1 MTQFTASA
9 TEPSPLPA
17 PAVTADLQGRTAL
30 ISGGSRGIGHAI
42 AVALAARGA
51 NVALLAKTDTPH
63 PKLAGT
69 VHTAVEDIRAA
80 GGQGLAVVGDVRR
93 DEDVSAAVER
103 TVETFGGIDMLINN
117 ASAIDLSPTEVVDM
131 KRYDLMHDINVRG
144 TFLLSKMA
152 APHLRTSAAKHQ
164 ADAGVGSAGT
174 GAEST
179 AAESTGAESLG
190 GAVGFTPQIL
200 TLSPPLALG
209 EAGLDPVWLGRH
221 LAYTMSKY
229 GMSMTTL
236 GLAEELAAD
245 GVAVNSLWPAT
256 YIDTAAIRNLAAL
269 AGEQGETMI
278 RGARRVDIVAD
289 AAVAVLS
296 GQLMT
301 IPENGS
307 AHPVSGQ
314 FLTDEQVLRQL
325 GVTDFSDYAVDPQSE
340 LIPDAFL

>member
-1 MTQFTASA
+1 MTQFT
-9 TEPSPLPA
+9 SPDPA
-17 PAVTADLQGRTAL
+17 PAAEAARAGELTGRTVL

-42 AVALAARGA
+42 AVALAGRGA

-93 DEDVSAAVER
+93 DEDVLSAVDQ
-103 TVETFGGIDMLINN
+103 TVETFGGIDIVINN
-117 ASAIDLSPTEVVDM
+117 ASAIDLSPTEVLDM

-144 TFLLSKMA
+144 TFLLSKTA
-152 APHLRTSAAKHQ
+152 VPHLRTSAAKHRASQ
-164 ADAGVGSAGT
+164 GDAG
-174 GAEST
+174 
-179 AAESTGAESLG
+179 AAAPT
-190 GAVGFTPQIL
+190 GFTPQIL
-200 TLSPPLALG
+200 TLSPPLALSG
-209 EAGLDPVWLGRH
+209 SGLDPVWLGRH

-229 GMSMTTL
+229 GMSMTTV
-236 GLAEELAAD
+236 GLAAELEPD

-289 AAVAVLS
+289 AALALLS
-296 GQLMT
+296 GQVTSPAPDGTLRP
-301 IPENGS
+301 I
-307 AHPVSGQ
+307 SGA

-325 GVTDFSDYAVDPQSE
+325 GIEDFTDYAVDPESE

>member
-1 MTQFTASA
+1 MTQFTASD
-9 TEPSPLPA
+9 TEPSPVSA
-17 PAVTADLQGRTAL
+17 PAVTADLHGRTAL

-51 NVALLAKTDTPH
+51 NVALLAKTDAPH

-80 GGQGLAVVGDVRR
+80 GGQGRAVVGDVRR

-164 ADAGVGSAGT
+164 ADAGVGSVG
-174 GAEST
+174 T
-179 AAESTGAESLG
+179 AADGSAAESLG
-190 GAVGFTPQIL
+190 GAAGFTPQIL

-269 AGEQGETMI
+269 AGEQGESMI

-301 IPENGS
+301 IPEDG
-307 AHPVSGQ
+307 AARPVSGQ

>member
-1 MTQFTASA
+1 MTQFTASD
-9 TEPSPLPA
+9 TEPSPVQA
-17 PAVTADLQGRTAL
+17 PAVTADLNGRTAL

-164 ADAGVGSAGT
+164 ADAAAGSAGAD
-174 GAEST
+174 AEGI
-179 AAESTGAESLG
+179 AAESLG

-301 IPENGS
+301 IPEEGS
-307 AHPVSGQ
+307 AHPISGQ

>member
-1 MTQFTASA
+1 MTQFTTPD
-9 TEPSPLPA
+9 TEPAAKTSPAAAGEL
-17 PAVTADLQGRTAL
+17 TGRTAL

-93 DEDVSAAVER
+93 DEDVLSAVEQ
-103 TVETFGGIDMLINN
+103 TVEAFGGIDIVINN
-117 ASAIDLSPTEVVDM
+117 ASAIDLSPTEVLDM

-144 TFLLSKMA
+144 TFLLSKTA
-152 APHLRTSAAKHQ
+152 APHLRTSAAKHRAP
-164 ADAGVGSAGT
+164 ADGTASGSAA
-174 GAEST
+174 GA
-179 AAESTGAESLG
+179 AAEPE
-190 GAVGFTPQIL
+190 FTPQIL
-200 TLSPPLALG
+200 TLSPPLALS
-209 EAGLDPVWLGRH
+209 EAGLDPIWLGRH

-229 GMSMTTL
+229 GMSMTTV
-236 GLAEELAAD
+236 GLAAELEPD

-289 AAVAVLS
+289 AAVAMLS
-296 GQLMT
+296 GQVTTAAPDGKLRP
-301 IPENGS
+301 I
-307 AHPVSGQ
+307 SGA

-325 GVTDFSDYAVDPQSE
+325 GVEDFTDYAVDPEAE

>member
-1 MTQFTASA
+1 MTQFTA
-9 TEPSPLPA
+9 PDPA
-17 PAVTADLQGRTAL
+17 PAAEAARAGELTGRTVL

-42 AVALAARGA
+42 AVALAGRGA

-93 DEDVSAAVER
+93 DEDVLSAVDQ
-103 TVETFGGIDMLINN
+103 TVETFGGIDIVINN
-117 ASAIDLSPTEVVDM
+117 ASAIDLSPTEVLDM

-144 TFLLSKMA
+144 TFLLSKTA
-152 APHLRTSAAKHQ
+152 VPHLRTSAVKHRASQ
-164 ADAGVGSAGT
+164 GDAG
-174 GAEST
+174 
-179 AAESTGAESLG
+179 AAAPT
-190 GAVGFTPQIL
+190 GFTPQIL
-200 TLSPPLALG
+200 TLSPPLALSG
-209 EAGLDPVWLGRH
+209 SGLDPVWLGRH

-229 GMSMTTL
+229 GMSMTTV
-236 GLAEELAAD
+236 GLAAELEPD

-289 AAVAVLS
+289 AAVALLS
-296 GQLMT
+296 GQVTSPAPDGALRP
-301 IPENGS
+301 I
-307 AHPVSGQ
+307 SGA

-325 GVTDFSDYAVDPQSE
+325 GIEDFTDYAVDPESE

>member
-1 MTQFTASA
+1 MTQFTASD
-9 TEPSPLPA
+9 TEPSPVAA
-17 PAVTADLQGRTAL
+17 PAVTADLNGRTAL

-93 DEDVSAAVER
+93 DEDVRAAVER

-164 ADAGVGSAGT
+164 TNAAAGAADGSP
-174 GAEST
+174 
-179 AAESTGAESLG
+179 AESLG
-190 GAVGFTPQIL
+190 GAAGFTPQIL

-269 AGEQGETMI
+269 AGEQGESMI

-301 IPENGS
+301 IPEEG
-307 AHPVSGQ
+307 AVRPVSGQ

>member
-1 MTQFTASA
+1 MTQFT
-9 TEPSPLPA
+9 TPDTA
-17 PAVTADLQGRTAL
+17 PAVETSPADTGELTGRTVL

-69 VHTAVEDIRAA
+69 VHTAVADIRAA

-93 DEDVSAAVER
+93 DEDVLSAVEQ
-103 TVETFGGIDMLINN
+103 TVEAFGGIDIVINN
-117 ASAIDLSPTEVVDM
+117 ASAIDLSPTEVLDM

-144 TFLLSKMA
+144 TFLLSKTA
-152 APHLRTSAAKHQ
+152 APHLRTSAAKHR
-164 ADAGVGSAGT
+164 APTESAT
-174 GAEST
+174 PEGAPAAAS
-179 AAESTGAESLG
+179 AAEFA
-190 GAVGFTPQIL
+190 PQIL
-200 TLSPPLALG
+200 TLSPPLALH

-229 GMSMTTL
+229 GMSMTTV
-236 GLAEELAAD
+236 GLAAELEPD

-296 GQLMT
+296 GQVRIAGADGTLRP
-301 IPENGS
+301 I
-307 AHPVSGQ
+307 SGA
-314 FLTDEQVLRQL
+314 FLSDEQVLRQL
-325 GVTDFSDYAVDPQSE
+325 GVEDFTDYAVDPEAE

>member
-1 MTQFTASA
+1 MTQFRSSDTSSA
-9 TEPSPLPA
+9 VEAA
-17 PAVTADLQGRTAL
+17 PAVMAELTGRTAL

-42 AVALAARGA
+42 ALALAARGA

-80 GGQGLAVVGDVRR
+80 GGNGLAIVGDVRR
-93 DEDVSAAVER
+93 DEDVARAVEQ
-103 TVETFGGIDMLINN
+103 TVEAFGGIDILINN
-117 ASAIDLSPTEVVDM
+117 ASAIDVSPTEVLDM

-144 TFLLSKMA
+144 TFLLSKTA

-164 ADAGVGSAGT
+164 APGSEAGGDSQGSHG
-174 GAEST
+174 GSSAEM
-179 AAESTGAESLG
+179 
-190 GAVGFTPQIL
+190 GFTPQIL
-200 TLSPPLALG
+200 TLSPPLAMQG
-209 EAGLDPVWLGRH
+209 AGLDPEWLGKH

-229 GMSMTTL
+229 GMSMTTV
-236 GLAEELAAD
+236 GLAAELAAD

-269 AGEQGETMI
+269 AGEAGEGMI
-278 RGARRVDIVAD
+278 RGARKVDIVAD

-296 GQLMT
+296 GQITTPTDTGELRC
-301 IPENGS
+301 
-307 AHPVSGQ
+307 VSGA
-314 FLTDEQVLRQL
+314 FLTDEEVLRRL
-325 GVTDFSDYAVDPQSE
+325 GIEDFSDYAVDPGSE

>member
-1 MTQFTASA
+1 MTQFTTPE
-9 TEPSPLPA
+9 TESSTETSP
-17 PAVTADLQGRTAL
+17 VTAGELTGRTAL

-93 DEDVSAAVER
+93 DEDVLSAVEQ
-103 TVETFGGIDMLINN
+103 TVEAFGGIDMVINN
-117 ASAIDLSPTEVVDM
+117 ASAIDLSPTEVLDM

-144 TFLLSKMA
+144 TFLLSKTA
-152 APHLRTSAAKHQ
+152 APHLRTSAAKHGAS
-164 ADAGVGSAGT
+164 ADGDASGSTT
-174 GAEST
+174 GST
-179 AAESTGAESLG
+179 RASAPGP
-190 GAVGFTPQIL
+190 GFTPQIL
-200 TLSPPLALG
+200 TLSPPLALS

-229 GMSMTTL
+229 GMSMTTV
-236 GLAEELAAD
+236 GLAAELESD

-256 YIDTAAIRNLAAL
+256 YIDTAAIRNLAEL
-269 AGEQGETMI
+269 AGEQGESMI
-278 RGARRVDIVAD
+278 RGARRVDIVSD

-296 GQLMT
+296 GQVTTAGADGALRP
-301 IPENGS
+301 I
-307 AHPVSGQ
+307 SGA

-325 GVTDFSDYAVDPQSE
+325 GVEDFTDYAVDPGAE